1 MTAKPKPP
9 THSVETLEVPAP
21 NGEDAVKVVCQCVVC
36 SERGIAA
43 IVRTAYADEH
53 DLGAQTEDASTHVH
67 NLVLMANS
75 PLANAPQMRA
85 NGPWAA

>member
-1 MTAKPKPP
+1 MPAKPKAP
-9 THSVETLEVPAP
+9 THTVEALGMSAP
-21 NGEDAVKVVCQCVVC
+21 NGEGAVKVICHCAVC

-53 DLGAQTEDASTHVH
+53 DLGTQTEDASTHVH

-75 PLANAPQMRA
+75 PLANAPQIRA